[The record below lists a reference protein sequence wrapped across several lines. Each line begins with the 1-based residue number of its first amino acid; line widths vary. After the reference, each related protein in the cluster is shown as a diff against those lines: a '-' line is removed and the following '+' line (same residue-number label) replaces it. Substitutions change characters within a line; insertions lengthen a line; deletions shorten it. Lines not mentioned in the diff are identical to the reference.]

1 MQARQHDNVSHL
13 PQTDDHCSASSAIFF
28 PWNCSPQCVMH
39 CMWCLNHSTSSTWL
53 ASPFVHTITLFLPLV
68 PPHKDCLAQV
78 WRCCRQLFSQ
88 QALLFHPS
96 YCFSF
101 FFFILSD
108 LSSPSLITSLSLQE
122 NVLHCYDHLLV
133 LRTRQLLGETFAVI
147 MHSLWKKPFVWV
159 WSFAKLLIA
168 YSNFAEVLFFQI
180 WSCFFTS

>member
-53 ASPFVHTITLFLPLV
+53 ASPFVHNNTVSPTG
-68 PPHKDCLAQV
+68 AS
-78 WRCCRQLFSQ
+78 SQ
-88 QALLFHPS
+88 RLLSTSLKMLSSAFFTASSSSHTS
-96 YCFSF
+96 YCFCF